1 MLQAVVYCVVN
12 SPVVAGLHPR
22 CCGASPV
29 VAGLHPLLRGFTRCP
44 LLCGMGSTEDFC
56 PWCGRLDG
64 LHAPDG
70 VDYPICTSATFRGA
84 DVSCLWGAF
93 LERGIRTNVAY
104 HRQALIRLGV
114 PKGITDALNA
124 ASHREFGGDVT
135 DEVVEL
141 IISYVVGPIDGPD
154 TYWDVP
160 GVARDNTPVVAGNI
174 DELRLIGYEFFA
186 VELLDS

>member
-1 MLQAVVYCVVN
+1 MRGFNLA
-12 SPVVAGLHPR
+12 VAGLHPLLR
-22 CCGASPV
+22 GFTLA

-44 LLCGMGSTEDFC
+44 LLCGMGETEGFC
-56 PWCGRLDG
+56 PWCGRRDT

-70 VDYPICTSATFRGA
+70 VGYPICISATFRGA

-124 ASHREFGGDVT
+124 ASHRELGGDFI
-135 DEVVEL
+135 DDVVEL
-141 IISYVVGPIDGPD
+141 IIAYVVGSIDGPD
-154 TYWDVP
+154 TYWNAPV
-160 GVARDNTPVVAGNI
+160 VAGDNTPVVAG
-174 DELRLIGYEFFA
+174 
-186 VELLDS
+186 